1 MTIIET
7 DADESRSLGIRNW
20 IFWLTL
26 FVTTMLVVLTA
37 YVLRDAFL
45 NTNGNVPKTQRAASA
60 HAPRESTARTV
71 WGASFA
77 QSFNVSRER

>member
-7 DADESRSLGIRNW
+7 DADESRSLGIRSW

-45 NTNGNVPKTQRAASA
+45 PTGTYQRRSER
-60 HAPRESTARTV
+60 HPRMPPRESTARTV

>member
-45 NTNGNVPKTQRAASA
+45 PTGTYQRRSEGHPRMPLVNQPLGPFGARGSLRAS
-60 HAPRESTARTV
+60 T
-71 WGASFA
+71 
-77 QSFNVSRER
+77 

>member
-45 NTNGNVPKTQRAASA
+45 PTGTHQRRSERHLRMPLVNQPVGPFGARASLRA
-60 HAPRESTARTV
+60 ST
-71 WGASFA
+71 
-77 QSFNVSRER
+77 